1 MKRTILLTVLLSA
14 CGSKAPAPAP
24 VAEAPPPVDD
34 TPTIDTLPAVTADG
48 GNVVVAV
55 GSVLVVKDRK
65 DATAHEHAFADAAE
79 ANAQLAKVHGE
90 RDLQPLAAVIAG
102 SSFDVRF
109 NDGRVIVMSGGSPVH
124 DRTYRAWTRPP
135 ADTCTGAA
143 RVDATWADAARKVAL
158 LRIRF
163 EPAEACTRYHVVAW

>member
-1 MKRTILLTVLLSA
+1 MTRAILLSILLCA

-24 VAEAPPPVDD
+24 VAETPAPVDD
-34 TPTIDTLPAVTADG
+34 TPTVDSLPAVTADG
-48 GNVVVAV
+48 ENIVVAS
-55 GSVLVVKDRK
+55 GSTLLVKDRK
-65 DATAHEHAFADAAE
+65 DATAHEHPFAAAEE
-79 ANAQLAKVHGE
+79 ANAQLAEVHAE
-90 RDLQPLAAVIAG
+90 RDLRPLEAVVPG

-124 DRTYRAWTRPP
+124 DRAYKAWTRPP

-143 RVDATWADAARKVAL
+143 NVDATWADAALKIAL

-163 EPAEACTRYHVVAW
+163 EPADACTQYHVVAW